1 MIDRHLE
8 VMGELFILRSHTT
21 HGGEGLIDREYFE
34 LAEAS
39 FEVSHEALRY
49 FSIKGMVWMFLHEV
63 FSDYALCFP
72 ERCPYADAETLC
84 LIARSDRDLISY
96 DNRLSL
102 QTGVPEHFARC
113 IKGVTVYVRIECF

>member
-34 LAEAS
+34 LTETS
-39 FEVSHEALRY
+39 GEVSHEALRY
-49 FSIKGMVWMFLHEV
+49 FSIKGMVRMFLHEV
-63 FSDYALCFP
+63 FSDYSLCLP
-72 ERCPYADAETLC
+72 KWCPYPDAETLC
-84 LIARSDRDLISY
+84 FIACRDRDLISY
-96 DNRLSL
+96 DNGLSF

-113 IKGVTVYVRIECF
+113 IK